1 MSDTYTLDQYVAD
14 LRRIAREADG
24 EDRLLAEVAPL
35 ARKLALDRSWLK
47 PEHYE
52 ADAEQGFGVHLVHEE
67 DDHSLAV
74 FVVSWLP
81 GRGADAHD
89 HGTWAVVAG
98 IEGDERNVRYKR
110 VDDRSRPGY
119 AELEV
124 KAEFTAGPGDVLC
137 IRDGGVHAVWNDGD
151 QVSLS
156 LHTYGKHINHT
167 GRSQYDLDTN
177 TVKPFVVDVR

>member
-1 MSDTYTLDQYVAD
+1 M
-14 LRRIAREADG
+14 
-24 EDRLLAEVAPL
+24 
-35 ARKLALDRSWLK
+35 
-47 PEHYE
+47 
-52 ADAEQGFGVHLVHEE
+52 
-67 DDHSLAV
+67 
-74 FVVSWLP
+74 
-81 GRGADAHD
+81 
-89 HGTWAVVAG
+89 
-98 IEGDERNVRYKR
+98 RYKR